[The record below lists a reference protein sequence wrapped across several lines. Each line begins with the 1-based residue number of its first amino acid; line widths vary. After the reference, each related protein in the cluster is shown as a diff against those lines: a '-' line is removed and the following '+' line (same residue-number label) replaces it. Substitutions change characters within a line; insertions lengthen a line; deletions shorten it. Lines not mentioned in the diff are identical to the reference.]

1 MNYFIVGVFVL
12 VVMAALLALLYRL
25 TGARGPT
32 DGYHAFYDNVA
43 GIKYGTVTY
52 YKGFQVGQVERIEP
66 QLQQDGSG
74 TRYRVQFSVKQ
85 GWPIPRGSVAAIVLP
100 GPLAPAVVDIR
111 EGAGPDLLA
120 PGSELEGAEPANL
133 FAALNDVAADFRKL
147 SEQGIQP
154 TLRNLNERVAALSAE
169 YENLSRSELRPL
181 VRQLRARL
189 DDPELLESFTQV
201 IDKLDASAEALLRVL
216 SDENQQHLAAILSNA
231 DRGSA
236 QLNDVLARI
245 EDTRARMHHLLEQLD
260 QIVAENRGSLTQGV
274 GDAAAAMQDLRD
286 SVRTVADNVDT
297 IVHYLE
303 SGTRNMNEFSREIRE
318 NPGILL
324 RGTSPQDPL
333 PASADKR

>member
-1 MNYFIVGVFVL
+1 MRRDGINYFIVGVFVL
-12 VVMAALLALLYRL
+12 AVVVALLALLYRL
-25 TGARGPT
+25 TGGTGPT
-32 DGYHAFYDNVA
+32 DRYHAFYDNVA

-52 YKGFQVGQVERIEP
+52 YKGFQVGQVEGIEP
-66 QLQQDGSG
+66 QSEADGPG

-85 GWPIPRGSVAAIVLP
+85 DWPIPRGSIAAIVLP

-111 EGAGPDLLA
+111 EGEGPDVL
-120 PGSELEGAEPANL
+120 PPDSELEGAEPADL
-133 FAALNDVAADFRKL
+133 FVALSDVAADFHKF
-147 SEQGIQP
+147 SERI
-154 TLRNLNERVAALSAE
+154 AALSEE
-169 YENLSRSELRPL
+169 YETLSRTELRPL
-181 VRQLRARL
+181 VGQLRARL

-201 IDKLDASAEALLRVL
+201 IKKLDASADALLEVL
-216 SDENQQHLAAILSNA
+216 GDENRQHLAAILSNA
-231 DRGSA
+231 DRGSV
-236 QLNDVLARI
+236 QLNEVLAHI

-260 QIVAENRGSLTQGV
+260 QIVVENRSTLTQGV

-303 SGTRNMNEFSREIRE
+303 SGTRNMNEFSREVRE

-324 RGTSPQDPL
+324 RGTAPQDPL

>member
-1 MNYFIVGVFVL
+1 MRRDGINYFIVGVFVL
-12 VVMAALLALLYRL
+12 AVVTALLALLYRL
-25 TGARGPT
+25 TGGTGPS
-32 DGYHAFYDNVA
+32 DSYHAFYDNVA

-66 QLQQDGSG
+66 QSQAEGPG

-85 GWPIPRGSVAAIVLP
+85 DWPIPRGSVAAIVLP

-111 EGAGPDLLA
+111 EGEGPDLL
-120 PGSELEGAEPANL
+120 PPDSELKGAEPVNM
-133 FAALNDVAADFRKL
+133 FAALNDVAADFHKL
-147 SEQGIQP
+147 SELGIQHK
-154 TLRNLNERVAALSAE
+154 LIERIAALSAE
-169 YENLSRSELRPL
+169 YETLSRTELQP
-181 VRQLRARL
+181 
-189 DDPELLESFTQV
+189 LLESFTQV
-201 IDKLDASAEALLRVL
+201 ISKLDASADALLKVL
-216 SDENQQHLAAILSNA
+216 GDENQRHLAAILSNA

-236 QLNDVLARI
+236 QLNEVLARI

-260 QIVAENRGSLTQGV
+260 QIVVENRGTLTQGV

-303 SGTRNMNEFSREIRE
+303 SGTRNMNEFSREVRE

>member
-1 MNYFIVGVFVL
+1 MRRDGINYFIVGVFVL
-12 VVMAALLALLYRL
+12 AVVAALLALLYRL
-25 TGARGPT
+25 TGVTGPT
-32 DGYHAFYDNVA
+32 DRYHAFYDNVA

-66 QLQQDGSG
+66 QSQPDGPG
-74 TRYRVQFSVKQ
+74 TRYRVQFSIKQ
-85 GWPIPRGSVAAIVLP
+85 DWPIPRGSVAAIILP

-111 EGAGPDLLA
+111 EGEGPDVL
-120 PGSELEGAEPANL
+120 PPESELEGAEPADL
-133 FAALNDVAADFRKL
+133 FMALNDVAVDFHKL
-147 SEQGIQP
+147 SEQGI
-154 TLRNLNERVAALSAE
+154 ERIAALSEE
-169 YENLSRSELRPL
+169 YEALSRTELRPL
-181 VRQLRARL
+181 VRQLRTRL
-189 DDPELLESFTQV
+189 DDPELLENFTQV
-201 IDKLDASAEALLRVL
+201 INKLDASADALLKVL
-216 SDENQQHLAAILSNA
+216 GDENQRHLAAILSNA

-236 QLNDVLARI
+236 QLNEVLARI

-260 QIVAENRGSLTQGV
+260 QIVVENRGTLTQGV

-303 SGTRNMNEFSREIRE
+303 SGTRNMNEFSREVRE